1 VNIVIPLGGLGKRFS
16 EFGYRLPKPLI
27 RLFFKPIIFWLL
39 DNLSIRE
46 NDKVYLICN
55 KSLKKYR
62 FEDEIKKKYPNYNI
76 IYLDADTRGAAETIF
91 KGTKDIEHD
100 AETILLDG
108 DTFYGIDLL
117 ATYRMSK
124 QKNMVV
130 CFKQSDERPVYSYV
144 GFDESKIINK
154 IAEKDRI
161 TEFANTGAY
170 AFAKLSE
177 LRKYCKKIIDDDL
190 RFGGEFYMSRV
201 IAEMIK
207 DKKKFVAN
215 VITESDF
222 DVVGTPFQ
230 YKLFQNKFMQNKNLD
245 YFKNYRICFDF
256 DNTLVTYPKIPADYT
271 SVEPIKENIEFAR
284 FLKKLGCTII
294 VYTARRMKTH
304 SGNVGK
310 ITADV
315 GKITIDTL
323 ENFEIPY
330 DELYFGKPYAHT
342 YIDDLV
348 INAFDDYQK
357 ELGISNFSIDE
368 RDFNSLEDNTIPV
381 ITKRSEDA
389 NKLKGEIE
397 WYLNLPR
404 KLCNYAPS
412 LISYDDANW
421 SEYCVERILGLTFQE
436 LFLSESLTIDGFSKL
451 LNVLK
456 DIHSFKIKSK
466 GNIYQNYTHKLIQRY
481 KSYDYSKYDKHQEIY
496 NQLQDELNEYTE
508 NKKGKRGIIHG
519 DPVFS
524 NILMDKFGKIKLIDP
539 RGMVG
544 RKSTIHGD
552 IFYDYAKVYQS
563 LLGYDEVMQSKSVS
577 HEFRETFVSCLFDHV
592 KKEHGD
598 EYVGYIK
605 TITNSLLFSLIPLHD
620 NDKCNGYFNLIKLG
634 ELV

>member
-1 VNIVIPLGGLGKRFS
+1 MNIIIPLGGLGKRFS

-39 DNLSIRE
+39 DNLSITN
-46 NDKVYLICN
+46 NDNVYLICN

-76 IYLDADTRGAAETIF
+76 IYLDADTRGAAETIYL
-91 KGTKDIEHD
+91 GTKDIEHD

-117 ATYRMSK
+117 AMYRMSN

-144 GFDESKIINK
+144 GFNENKIINK
-154 IAEKDRI
+154 IAEKKRI

-170 AFAKLSE
+170 AFEKLSE

-201 IAEMIK
+201 ISEMVN

-215 VITESDF
+215 VISESDF

-245 YFKNYRICFDF
+245 YFKKYRICFDF

-271 SVEPIKENIEFAR
+271 SVEPITENIEFAR

-294 VYTARRMKTH
+294 IYTARRMKTH

-368 RDFNSLEDNTIPV
+368 RDFNSLEDTTIPV
-381 ITKRSEDA
+381 ITKRSENA

-421 SEYCVERILGLTFQE
+421 SEYCIERVEGLTLQE
-436 LFLSESLTIDGFSKL
+436 MFLSESLTTDGFQKL
-451 LNVLK
+451 LDALK
-456 DIHSFKIKSK
+456 TIHSFKSKSNI
-466 GNIYQNYTHKLIQRY
+466 NIYENYAVKLKQRY
-481 KSYDYSKYDKHQEIY
+481 ELYDYSSLENASEIY
-496 NQLQDELNEYTE
+496 NKLETQLKEYEE

-539 RGMVG
+539 RGVMG
-544 RKSTIHGD
+544 DTTTIHGD
-552 IFYDYAKVYQS
+552 VFYDYAKVYQS

-577 HEFRETFVSCLFDHV
+577 DEFRETFVSCLFDHV
-592 KKEHGD
+592 KKEHGG
-598 EYVGYIK
+598 ECVEHIK
-605 TITNSLLFSLIPLHD
+605 TITNSLLFTLIPLHD
-620 NDKCNGYFNLIKLG
+620 NEKCKGYLNLIKL
-634 ELV
+634 

>member
-1 VNIVIPLGGLGKRFS
+1 VNIIIPLGGLGKRFS

-39 DNLSIRE
+39 DNLSVNK
-46 NDKVYLICN
+46 NDNVYLICN
-55 KSLKKYR
+55 KFLKKYR

-91 KGTKDIEHD
+91 IGTQSIVND

-108 DTFYGIDLL
+108 DTFYGIDVL
-117 ATYRMSK
+117 ALYRMSK
-124 QKNMVV
+124 QKNMVF
-130 CFKQSDERPVYSYV
+130 CFQQSDDRPVYSYV
-144 GFDESKIINK
+144 GFNENKIINK
-154 IAEKDRI
+154 IAEKNRI
-161 TEFANTGAY
+161 TEFANTGCY

-177 LRKYCKKIIDDDL
+177 LRRYCKKIIDDDL
-190 RFGGEFYMSRV
+190 RFGNEFYMSRV
-201 IAEMIK
+201 ISEMIK

-215 VITESDF
+215 VINESDF

-271 SVEPIKENIEFAR
+271 SVEPISENIEFAR

-323 ENFEIPY
+323 DNFAIPY
-330 DELYFGKPYAHT
+330 DELYFGKPYAHA

-348 INAFDDYQK
+348 INAFDDYQQ
-357 ELGISNFSIDE
+357 ELGVNNFSIDE
-368 RDFNSLEDNTIPV
+368 RDFNSLEDDTIPV
-381 ITKRSEDA
+381 ITKRSENA
-389 NKLKGEIE
+389 NKLQGEIE

-404 KLCNYAPS
+404 KLCNYAPN
-412 LISYDDANW
+412 LISYDDTNY

-436 LFLSESLTIDGFSKL
+436 MFLSESLNKDGLKKL
-451 LNVLK
+451 LNAIK
-456 DIHSFKIKSK
+456 RIHSFKSK
-466 GNIYQNYTHKLIQRY
+466 NTNINIYENYANKLKNRY
-481 KSYDYSKYDKHQEIY
+481 ASYDYSDFKNANKIY
-496 NQLQDELNEYTE
+496 KKLEKELINYESTNQGQF
-508 NKKGKRGIIHG
+508 GIIHG

-524 NILMDKFGKIKLIDP
+524 NVLMDKIGNIKLIDP
-539 RGMVG
+539 RGKIG
-544 RKSTIHGD
+544 NQTSIYGD
-552 IFYDYAKVYQS
+552 IFYDYAKIYQS
-563 LLGYDEVMQSKSVS
+563 LIGYDEVMQNKAISDTYRK
-577 HEFRETFVSCLFDHV
+577 ELIDTFIMFIVNNFNENTMKNIV
-592 KKEHGD
+592 
-598 EYVGYIK
+598 I
-605 TITNSLLFSLIPLHD
+605 ITNSLLFTLLPLH
-620 NDKCNGYFNLIKLG
+620 NNNKCKDYFNLIK
-634 ELV
+634 

>member
-1 VNIVIPLGGLGKRFS
+1 MNIIIPLGGLGKRFS

-39 DNLSIRE
+39 DNLSIINNE
-46 NDKVYLICN
+46 NVYLICN

-62 FEDEIKKKYPNYNI
+62 FDDEIKKKYPNYNI
-76 IYLDADTRGAAETIF
+76 IYLDADTRGAAETIYL
-91 KGTKDIEHD
+91 GTKDIEHD
-100 AETILLDG
+100 TETILLDG

-117 ATYRMSK
+117 AMYRMSK

-144 GFDESKIINK
+144 GFNENKIINK
-154 IAEKDRI
+154 IAEKKRI

-170 AFAKLSE
+170 AFEKLSE
-177 LRKYCKKIIDDDL
+177 LRTYCKKIIDDDL

-201 IAEMIK
+201 ISEMVN

-215 VITESDF
+215 VISESDF

-245 YFKNYRICFDF
+245 YFKKYRICFDF

-271 SVEPIKENIEFAR
+271 SVEPITENIEFAR

-294 VYTARRMKTH
+294 IYTARRMKTH

-330 DELYFGKPYAHT
+330 DELYFGKPYAHA

-348 INAFDDYQK
+348 INAFDDYQQ
-357 ELGISNFSIDE
+357 ELGVNNFSIDE
-368 RDFNSLEDNTIPV
+368 RDFNSLEDDTIPV
-381 ITKRSEDA
+381 ITKRSENA
-389 NKLKGEIE
+389 SKLKGEIE

-412 LISYDDANW
+412 LVSYDDTNY

-436 LFLSESLTIDGFSKL
+436 MFLSESLTTDGFQKL
-451 LNVLK
+451 LDVLK
-456 DIHSFKIKSK
+456 TIHSFNSK
-466 GNIYQNYTHKLIQRY
+466 LNINIYENYAVKLKQRY
-481 KSYDYSKYDKHQEIY
+481 ESYDYSLFQNSSEIY
-496 NQLQDELNEYTE
+496 NKLETQLNEYEE

-539 RGMVG
+539 RGAIG
-544 RKSTIHGD
+544 DTTTIHGD
-552 IFYDYAKVYQS
+552 VFYDYAKVYQS

-577 HEFRETFVSCLFDHV
+577 DEFRETFVSCLFDHV

-598 EYVGYIK
+598 ECVEHIK
-605 TITNSLLFSLIPLHD
+605 TITNSLLFTLIPLHD
-620 NDKCNGYFNLIKLG
+620 NENCKGYFNLINI
-634 ELV
+634 